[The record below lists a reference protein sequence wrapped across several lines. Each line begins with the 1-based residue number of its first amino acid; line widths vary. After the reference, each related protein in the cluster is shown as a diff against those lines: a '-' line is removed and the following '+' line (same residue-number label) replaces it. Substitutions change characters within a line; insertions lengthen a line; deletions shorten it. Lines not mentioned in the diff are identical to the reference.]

1 VKTHFELSAAEYE
14 RSRGG
19 HLGRRRRQLVEREL
33 EAHVTDGATVLEI
46 GCGPGALLAEIA
58 GERPELDFLG
68 VDVESRM
75 IEHARK
81 AHAGENVTY
90 ELVDLGEESPSFE
103 ADFAF
108 SIDLLHHVHDL
119 PPFLAGV
126 HSVLRPGATWLVIE
140 PNVFHPYI
148 HWSQAR
154 MKGAGLDEDH
164 FRPSVVEPLFRGAG
178 LDLASRRYAFLFPG
192 WIEHVPRVLT
202 WAESALERFRLTG
215 GSIVYLLERC

>member
-1 VKTHFELSAAEYE
+1 LKTHFELSAAEYE

-19 HLGRRRRQLVEREL
+19 HLGRRRHQVVEREL

-58 GERPELDFLG
+58 AAHPGLEFLG
-68 VDVESRM
+68 VDVEPRM
-75 IEHARK
+75 IEHALE

-90 ELVDLGEESPSFE
+90 ERIDLTEGRPSLE

-119 PPFLAGV
+119 PPFLEGV
-126 HSVLRPGATWLVIE
+126 RSTVRPGAAWLAIE

-154 MKGAGLDEDH
+154 MKRAGLDEDH
-164 FRPSVVEPLFRGAG
+164 FRPSAVEPLFRAAG
-178 LDLASRRYAFLFPG
+178 FTVSARRYAFLFPG

-202 WAESALERFRLTG
+202 WIEPKLERFRLLG
-215 GSIVYLLERC
+215 GSVLYLLERP